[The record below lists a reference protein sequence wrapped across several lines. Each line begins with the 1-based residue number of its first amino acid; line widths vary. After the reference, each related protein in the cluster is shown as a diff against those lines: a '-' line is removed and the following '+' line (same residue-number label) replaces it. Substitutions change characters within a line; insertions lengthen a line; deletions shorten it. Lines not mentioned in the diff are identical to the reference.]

1 MIMPENLTSDLQPK
15 NSNQTR
21 IEQDTFG
28 PIEVPSERYYG
39 AQTARSLIH
48 FDIGLPVGEY

>member
-1 MIMPENLTSDLQPK
+1 MPENLTSDLQPK